1 MRIVDE
7 AAREAKRTE
16 LLDAA
21 ARCFAERGY
30 HATRTAD
37 ICALAG
43 MSSGNLFH
51 YFPTK
56 QAVLLALIERDGAAT
71 ASSVAELAAAD
82 DPFGALLLLLDDV
95 CRLAA
100 DSTYSGLA
108 LEISA
113 LAHRDDDVAVRFKA
127 NDASFRRGL
136 EDLLER
142 AAAAGQLDTD
152 LTAEDA
158 ATWIAALVD
167 GMFARVAAD
176 PTFRPETQSA
186 VLRRIVSQLVRGAAS

>member
-1 MRIVDE
+1 MRTVDE
-7 AAREAKRTE
+7 AARRAKRTE

-56 QAVLLALIERDGAAT
+56 QAVLLALIERDGTET
-71 ASSVAELAAAD
+71 ASAVAELGASD

-113 LAHRDDDVAVRFKA
+113 LAHRDDDVAVLFKA
-127 NDASFRRGL
+127 NDLSFRKAL

-142 AAAAGQLDTD
+142 ADDAGQLDTD

-158 ATWIAALVD
+158 STWIAALVD

-176 PTFRPETQSA
+176 PDFQPETQSA
-186 VLRRIVSQLVRGAAS
+186 VLRRIVAQLLRGAAS

>member
-1 MRIVDE
+1 VRTVDE
-7 AAREAKRTE
+7 AARAAKRTE

-37 ICALAG
+37 ICAQAG

-56 QAVLLALIERDGAAT
+56 QAVLLALIERDGTQT
-71 ASSVAELAAAD
+71 ASSVAELATAD
-82 DPFGALLLLLDDV
+82 DPFDALLGLLDDV

-108 LEISA
+108 LEVSA
-113 LAHRDDDVAVRFKA
+113 LAHRDEDVAVRFKA
-127 NDASFRRGL
+127 GDLGFRKGL

-152 LTAEDA
+152 LTTEDA

-176 PTFRPETQSA
+176 PAFRPEAQSA
-186 VLRRIVSQLVRGAAS
+186 VLRRIVSQLLRGVPS